1 VTGPR
6 RAVLA
11 AAALVLAAVL
21 AGCDTI
27 PGTGGGTAEMST
39 CAYGATGYDV
49 QVQVTNS
56 SCSRVVQALAS
67 FGLNW
72 YVLYRLSDPGTPGE
86 ADGETMGVTC
96 SLAKGASVMTVEDA
110 GGMIYGNQICSSEE
124 QDGWAPVPP

>member
-1 VTGPR
+1 VTGRQSPLL
-6 RAVLA
+6 LA
-11 AAALVLAAVL
+11 AAVMLAAVL
-21 AGCDTI
+21 AGCGTI
-27 PGTGGGTAEMST
+27 PGTGGSTGGAST

-56 SCSRVVQALAS
+56 SCSQVVQALAS

-96 SLAKGASVMTVEDA
+96 RLAKGASVMTVEDA
-110 GGMIYGNQICSSEE
+110 GGMIYGNQVCSSEE
-124 QDGWAPVPP
+124 QVGWAPVTP